1 MRVLIA
7 GGSGFLGSHLTD
19 HLRSRAHEVTVLTR
33 NPSPGTGEATWNPSA
48 GLLDQSLVDR
58 ADAVV
63 NLAGSPLFG
72 NPHTRA
78 WRERIL
84 DSRVTSTR
92 VLAKAVARAER
103 PPALLAGNGSSY
115 YGDHGDLPV
124 NEASESRGNAFMTQV
139 TREWQAAAAPAETAG
154 ARTCVLRT
162 APVMTRGGEAMQVL
176 VPLFRLALGARL
188 GDGRQY
194 FPVVSLRDWVGAVT
208 MLVESESASG
218 PVNLCC
224 PETPTNAEFTRA
236 FAQAVG
242 RPAPLFVPAPLL
254 RLGAGPA
261 APELLRS
268 LRMVPQA
275 LEDLGYEFAD
285 GDVTSVLT
293 AGLA

>member
-1 MRVLIA
+1 MRVVIA

-33 NPSPGTGEATWNPSA
+33 NPAPGAGEATWNPSA
-48 GLLDQSLVDR
+48 GVVDQSLVEESDV
-58 ADAVV
+58 VV
-63 NLAGSPLFG
+63 NVAGSPLFG
-72 NPHTRA
+72 NPHTRP

-84 DSRVTSTR
+84 ESRVTSTR
-92 VLAKAVARAER
+92 VLAEAIARAER
-103 PPALLAGNGSSY
+103 PPAFLAGNGSSY

-124 NEASESRGNAFMTQV
+124 TESSDSRGDAFMTQV
-139 TREWQAAAAPAETAG
+139 TREWQAAAAPAEAAG

-162 APVMTRGGEAMQVL
+162 SPVMARGGEAMRVL

-208 MLVESESASG
+208 LLVEDASAAG

-224 PETPTNAEFTRA
+224 PATPTNAEFTRA
-236 FAQAVG
+236 FAKSVG
-242 RPAPLFVPAPLL
+242 RPAPLLAPAPLL

-275 LEDLGYEFAD
+275 LDELGYEFAD
-285 GDVTSVLT
+285 RDVTSVLT
-293 AGLA
+293 AGLG